1 MEPVFL
7 SMILLLGVVL
17 LLPFYRVYKGPTIFD
32 RLLGAAAIGT
42 KTITLVLL
50 FGLIYGR
57 LDMFVD
63 ISLGYAIL
71 NFVGV
76 IARSGRRPPRS
87 RKTTRPSSTTSR

>member
-1 MEPVFL
+1 MVLAPRAHRPCSRFFL
-7 SMILLLGVVL
+7 TASLIS
-17 LLPFYRVYKGPTIFD
+17 
-32 RLLGAAAIGT
+32 AIGT

-76 IARSGRRPPRS
+76 IAMAKYLKATKGF
-87 RKTTRPSSTTSR
+87 